1 MNIWTS
7 FIIVALVGYILG
19 SISFAVIISKFY
31 GINILKAGSGS
42 PGATNVKRVV
52 GKTAGNLV
60 FLLDCLKGVI
70 ATAWPLIFLNQTEN
84 LSFYLSLTGLIAA
97 VLGHN
102 FSIFLKFQGGK
113 GIATTMGGILILMPW
128 SLLIGLIIWLIIFYS
143 TRYVSLASILFGL
156 SLPMSAIFIHTSNAK
171 IILSLILAILI
182 LIRHQPNIKRL
193 LNGTENR
200 FTKTTKEE

>member
-52 GKTAGNLV
+52 GKTPGNVV
-60 FLLDCLKGVI
+60 FLLDFLKGTI
-70 ATAWPLIFLNQTEN
+70 ATAWPLLFLDLGEN
-84 LSFYLSLTGLIAA
+84 LSFYLSLTGLVAA

-102 FSIFLKFQGGK
+102 FSLFLKFRGGK

-128 SLLIGLIIWLIIFYS
+128 ALLIGVIIWLIIFYS

-156 SLPMSAIFIHTSNAK
+156 SLPISTLFFQASNPQIA
-171 IILSLILAILI
+171 LSLLLAILI

-193 LNGTENR
+193 LKGTESR
-200 FTKTTKEE
+200 FTKESKD

>member
-171 IILSLILAILI
+171 IALSLLLAILI